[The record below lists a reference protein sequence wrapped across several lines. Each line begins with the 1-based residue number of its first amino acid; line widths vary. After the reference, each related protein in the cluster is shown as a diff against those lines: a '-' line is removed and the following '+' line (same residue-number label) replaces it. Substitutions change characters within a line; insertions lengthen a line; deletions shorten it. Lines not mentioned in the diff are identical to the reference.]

1 MKYFI
6 RLILVIVSFIAVVT
20 LFVLFFNNN
29 MLFGDTH
36 DAQLE
41 ERAKRKWDP
50 AFNLP
55 IAVSEH

>member
-1 MKYFI
+1 
-6 RLILVIVSFIAVVT
+6 
-20 LFVLFFNNN
+20 

-55 IAVSEH
+55 IAVSEHY